1 VNLMYDLARI
11 VDAYGNMFELQ
22 PDGNSLDFLA
32 GMIRKKIL

>member
-1 VNLMYDLARI
+1 MNLMYERARV